1 MLAVSIKVDCSECV
15 IAAGHGG
22 CMQQGSLA
30 GAAAGT
36 LLSAHGNSEGTF
48 ALDTETLMSIQKM
61 HAEHFSI
68 R

>member
-1 MLAVSIKVDCSECV
+1 
-15 IAAGHGG
+15 
-22 CMQQGSLA
+22 MQQGSLA

-48 ALDTETLMSIQKM
+48 ALYTETLMSIQKM

>member
-1 MLAVSIKVDCSECV
+1 
-15 IAAGHGG
+15 
-22 CMQQGSLA
+22 MQQGSLA

-68 R
+68 RWQFGNKFPPPTNRSG

>member
-1 MLAVSIKVDCSECV
+1 
-15 IAAGHGG
+15 
-22 CMQQGSLA
+22 MQQRSLA

-36 LLSAHGNSEGTF
+36 LLSAHGNSEGAF
-48 ALDTETLMSIQKM
+48 ALDAETLMSIQKM

>member
-1 MLAVSIKVDCSECV
+1 
-15 IAAGHGG
+15 
-22 CMQQGSLA
+22 MQQGSLA

-36 LLSAHGNSEGTF
+36 LLGAHGNSEGAF

-61 HAEHFSI
+61 HAEHSST